1 MIAHIT
7 GGTMEYW
14 NKKIETMSRKDLETF
29 QLKKLKNLVS
39 ETYSNSPFYNKK
51 MKELGVRPDDIEN
64 LNDISKLP
72 TMKKTDLRDN
82 YPDKLFVRPQA
93 DIIRYHVSSGTTGK
107 PTVVGYT
114 RNDLENWSESLAR
127 AFKSFGLGENDV
139 MQVSNGYGLF
149 SGGLGMHY
157 GAEKLGATVLPTST
171 GNTHRQI
178 ELMMDLPVT
187 AIACTPSYM
196 FHIADECD
204 RMGIDIQKDTKLR
217 AGVLGAEPWSESM
230 RKKIQDRTGIMAQN
244 CYGASELSGP
254 MFTECSEQAG
264 IHIWGDLCY
273 VEVLDK
279 NGDPCAEGERGELVL
294 TMLQKE
300 AFPLIRYKIGDISCL
315 EWEKCACGRTHPRL
329 QRLTGR
335 TDDMLIVR
343 GINVFPS
350 QIEDVIG
357 QMEFLSPFYH
367 ITVDAENYMD
377 RMQLDVELNEES
389 LTDDMNVLNK
399 MSRRLD
405 QRLKE
410 VLNIKVELKLVLPGT
425 LKRFEGKAQHVTDNR
440 KFD

>member
-1 MIAHIT
+1 
-7 GGTMEYW
+7 MEYW
-14 NKKIETMSRKDLETF
+14 NKEMECASRSDIEKF
-29 QLKKLKNLVS
+29 QLKALKKLVT
-39 ETYSNSPFYNKK
+39 ETYSSSPFYNKK
-51 MKELGVRPDDIEN
+51 MKELNVHPSDITS
-64 LNDISKLP
+64 LKDISRLP
-72 TMKKTDLRDN
+72 AMKKHDLRDN
-82 YPDKLFVRPQA
+82 YPDKLFVRPQS

-114 RNDLENWSESLAR
+114 RNDIENWSNSLAR
-127 AFKSFGLGENDV
+127 AFTSFGLGKNDV
-139 MQVSNGYGLF
+139 IQVSNGYGLF

-157 GAEKLGATVLPTST
+157 GAEKLGASALPAST
-171 GNTHRQI
+171 GNTNRQI

-204 RMGIDIQKDTKLR
+204 KMGIDLRKDTKLR
-217 AGVLGAEPWSESM
+217 AGILGAEPWSESM
-230 RKKIQDRTGIMAQN
+230 RQKLQDRTGIAAQN

-254 MFTECSEQAG
+254 MFTECSEQTG

-273 VEVLDK
+273 VEIVDK
-279 NGDPCAEGERGELVL
+279 NGDPCAEGERGEMIL

-300 AFPLIRYKIGDISCL
+300 AFPLIRYRIGDISSL

-350 QIEDVIG
+350 QVEDVIG
-357 QMEFLSPFYH
+357 EMEFVAPFYH
-367 ITVDAENYMD
+367 ITVDATNYMD
-377 RMQLDVELNEES
+377 RMALEVELNEDF

-410 VLNIKVELKLVLPGT
+410 VLNIKVDVKLVLPGT
-425 LKRFEGKAQHVTDNR
+425 MKRYEGKAKHVTDNR
-440 KFD
+440 TYD

>member
-1 MIAHIT
+1 
-7 GGTMEYW
+7 MEYW
-14 NKKIETMSRKDLETF
+14 NKETECMSREEIEKF
-29 QLKKLKNLVS
+29 QLKALKKLVS
-39 ETYSNSPFYNKK
+39 ETYSASPFYNRK
-51 MKELGVRPDDIEN
+51 MKELSVHPSDITS
-64 LNDISKLP
+64 LKDISKLP
-72 TMKKTDLRDN
+72 AMKKHDLRDN
-82 YPDKLFVRPQA
+82 YPDKLFVRSQA

-114 RNDLENWSESLAR
+114 RNDIENWSNSLAR
-127 AFKSFGLGENDV
+127 AFTSFGLGKNDV
-139 MQVSNGYGLF
+139 IQVSNGYGLF

-157 GAEKLGATVLPTST
+157 GAEKLGASALPAST
-171 GNTHRQI
+171 GNTNRQI

-204 RMGIDIQKDTKLR
+204 KIGIDLRRDTKLR
-217 AGVLGAEPWSESM
+217 AGILGAEPWSESM
-230 RKKIQDRTGIMAQN
+230 RQKLQDRTGIAAQN

-273 VEVLDK
+273 IEIVDK
-279 NGDPCAEGERGELVL
+279 NGDPCADGERGEMIL

-300 AFPLIRYKIGDISCL
+300 AFPLIRYKIGDISSL
-315 EWEKCACGRTHPRL
+315 EWEKCSCGRTHPRL
-329 QRLTGR
+329 QRLSGR

-357 QMEFLSPFYH
+357 EMEFVAPFYH
-367 ITVDAENYMD
+367 ITVDATNYMD
-377 RMQLDVELNEES
+377 RMMLEVELNEEF
-389 LTDDMNVLNK
+389 LTDDMTVLNK
-399 MSRRLD
+399 FSRRLD

-410 VLNIKVELKLVLPGT
+410 VLNIKVDVKLVLPGT
-425 LKRFEGKAQHVTDNR
+425 MKRYEGKAKHVTDNR
-440 KFD
+440 TYD